1 MPAHPKKILVVDD
14 DRVTL
19 LATGRKLSSLGYHVI
34 TAADPA
40 GTISAVRS
48 EKPDLVLLDVSFPP
62 DVAHGGGVSWD
73 GFLLVSWLRR
83 MDEAKN
89 TPIVMISM
97 DDSPEQIKRARAVGA
112 AGFFP
117 KPINYEGLATV
128 LVQLLGE
135 PVADPA

>member
-19 LATGRKLSSLGYHVI
+19 LATGRKLSSFGYHVI
-34 TAADPA
+34 TASDPA
-40 GTISAVRS
+40 DTISAVRS

-89 TPIVMISM
+89 TPIVMISV
-97 DDSPEQIKRARAVGA
+97 DDSSEQIKRARAVGA
-112 AGFFP
+112 SGFFP